1 MFGIVP
7 IATSWV
13 VKAPVVGDPLV
24 ELLIHAVPS
33 NVSVIATAFAAVCIS
48 VKGELGGV
56 QTLPIAALEQSA
68 TVPTPASTFVR
79 SKCTVPAV
87 ATNVAKLGIGTGP
100 VIDGP
105 TRFWIVPLVSPLKVP
120 VLGLPG
126 TYELVTLAPVS
137 LKKIPPLFTVALPEK
152 VAVPVT
158 LSAMAGITKAAV
170 LKATKLKRE

>member
-1 MFGIVP
+1 V
-7 IATSWV
+7 
-13 VKAPVVGDPLV
+13 
-24 ELLIHAVPS
+24 
-33 NVSVIATAFAAVCIS
+33 N
-48 VKGELGGV
+48 GELGGV
-56 QTLPIAALEQSA
+56 QTVPIAALLQA
-68 TVPTPASTFVR
+68 AAVPVPGRISVK
-79 SKCTVPAV
+79 SKCTVPA
-87 ATNVAKLGIGTGP
+87 ATLNVTKSGIDTGP

-105 TRFWIVPLVSPLKVP
+105 TRFMMVPPVSPEKSP

-126 TYELVTLAPVS
+126 TYELGVFDPVE